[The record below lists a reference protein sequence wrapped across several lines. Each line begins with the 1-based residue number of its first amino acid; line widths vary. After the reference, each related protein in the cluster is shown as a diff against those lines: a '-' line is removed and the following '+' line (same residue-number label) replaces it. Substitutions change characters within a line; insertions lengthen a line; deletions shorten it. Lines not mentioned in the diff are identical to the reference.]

1 MDYSKFAVVP
11 RGQVNEPVCRHRGF
25 VEESGD
31 GCYSHP
37 PQRKLQIPR
46 TKFQGGVWFL
56 EIGSWFC
63 LVFLSPKPDRN
74 GNPLILPEP
83 KGSQFMY
90 KVKVMLS
97 CALGSL
103 VLMLVAA
110 LPALAAEEKAAAGT
124 PQAHV
129 VLVGISDYADKQI
142 KPRKFAEEDAQAL
155 YDLLPD
161 KRYLGVKG
169 NNSLL
174 LVGCADETR
183 HSHPTTRA
191 NIV

>member
-25 VEESGD
+25 IEESGD

-37 PQRKLQIPR
+37 
-46 TKFQGGVWFL
+46 V
-56 EIGSWFC
+56 
-63 LVFLSPKPDRN
+63 VFLSPKPDRN

-97 CALGSL
+97 CALGSV

-110 LPALAAEEKAAAGT
+110 LPALAAEEKASAGP
-124 PQAHV
+124 PQA
-129 VLVGISDYADKQI
+129 
-142 KPRKFAEEDAQAL
+142 
-155 YDLLPD
+155 
-161 KRYLGVKG
+161 
-169 NNSLL
+169 
-174 LVGCADETR
+174 
-183 HSHPTTRA
+183 
-191 NIV
+191 